1 MRPSPTN
8 YLDSEIYVSVLLAA
22 RLLDGLEQRGRR
34 LGELV
39 DVVGVAGLVN
49 FAKTAFSEVRV
60 PARRLSWWPK
70 MFGGSDEF
78 QGMIGCSCF
87 GPSTQPKPT
96 ATRSTSSLGWR

>member
-49 FAKTAFSEVRV
+49 FAKTAF
-60 PARRLSWWPK
+60 
-70 MFGGSDEF
+70 
-78 QGMIGCSCF
+78 
-87 GPSTQPKPT
+87 
-96 ATRSTSSLGWR
+96 